1 MTVVI
6 TWLLSFSRTSSVWQS
21 LRVQDLT
28 DAGHVQPADRKH
40 LYLFQDNYFGISFL
54 APSAKI
60 HLTWQQNCP
69 ILVVSFRF
77 SKGECC
83 TLSLSP
89 SILQKPVTN
98 PLSADCLH
106 FLALKTHFTFNLLY
120 LFFSFQAISVEPSLI
135 FCLSI
140 AVNIVTLPAVHAKKP
155 L

>member
-6 TWLLSFSRTSSVWQS
+6 TWLSSFSRTSSVWQS

-40 LYLFQDNYFGISFL
+40 LYLFQDNYFGISFS

-69 ILVVSFRF
+69 IPVVSFRL

-83 TLSLSP
+83 TLSLR
-89 SILQKPVTN
+89 QYCKKPVTN

-120 LFFSFQAISVEPSLI
+120 LFLSFQAISVEPSLI

-140 AVNIVTLPAVHAKKP
+140 AVNIVTLPAVHAKK
-155 L
+155 LL